1 MKHIVIKNFEDF
13 ILQVMSIGNANDG
26 LLAGV
31 VVETNEDGSLK
42 TYMKDNK
49 SYVEVVGTYPMTLLF
64 RGQSSDYQLIPKLG
78 RIASGGDLP
87 KKELSMIT
95 EIKRR
100 TNNFSISHFDEFDI
114 LVYGQHYGLATRLLD
129 WTTNPLVALW
139 FACMNENIKTNS
151 FVYLLKQSD
160 DKMIDKEID
169 KSPFNIS
176 ETKILKPNLNSDRIV
191 AQNGWFTIHTLDKD
205 KRNFIALNNDVNY
218 QNELWKFEIPHRQK
232 ELILIKLNMLGIN
245 YEYIYPGIEGTCNF
259 INWKHKS

>member
-1 MKHIVIKNFEDF
+1 MKWLE
-13 ILQVMSIGNANDG
+13 LT
-26 LLAGV
+26 LC
-31 VVETNEDGSLK
+31 
-42 TYMKDNK
+42 
-49 SYVEVVGTYPMTLLF
+49 MTLLF

-78 RIASGGDLP
+78 RIASGGDLQ

-176 ETKILKPNLNSDRIV
+176 ETK
-191 AQNGWFTIHTLDKD
+191 
-205 KRNFIALNNDVNY
+205 
-218 QNELWKFEIPHRQK
+218 FE
-232 ELILIKLNMLGIN
+232 
-245 YEYIYPGIEGTCNF
+245 
-259 INWKHKS
+259 